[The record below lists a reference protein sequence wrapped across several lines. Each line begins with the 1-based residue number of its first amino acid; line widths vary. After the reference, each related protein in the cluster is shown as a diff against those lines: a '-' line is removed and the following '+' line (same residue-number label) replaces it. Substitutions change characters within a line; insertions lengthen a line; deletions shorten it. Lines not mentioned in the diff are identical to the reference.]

1 MKTFCLISMF
11 LLVVLPGCA
20 GTASRAS
27 LAQLPA
33 QSSDRSATEVEK
45 RLLMRA
51 DEEMRTL
58 DNSGFLYEDKGL
70 EAYLNDVARKLLPP
84 EAYKGAP
91 IKVKVLKNP
100 SLGAFALPNG
110 AVYVNTGILARMEN
124 EAQLSTLLAHEM
136 THVTHRH
143 AVKEFAEMMRTSDDK
158 STLVGLLSGLGEFL
172 GHLSTLSSVRGYSRE
187 LETEADVDGLKL
199 VVKAGYDPHE
209 APKLF
214 EYLKQELEEEKIEE
228 PFFFSSHPKLVE
240 RIENYSALLRTVY
253 AGRDGETNTRA
264 FRRHAARLLLD
275 NAELDV
281 KRASYRSAER
291 SIEKYLEQKSND
303 PRAFY
308 LLGEVYRHRV
318 SDDAEKAKANY
329 EKTLSLQDNQPE
341 AYRALGL
348 LQYKTGDRPSAR
360 RNLQRYLSL
369 KPEASDREYIR
380 EYLRDAGGTP

>member
-1 MKTFCLISMF
+1 MKIFFLISMF
-11 LLVVLPGCA
+11 MLVVLPGCA
-20 GTASRAS
+20 GKASRAS
-27 LAQLPA
+27 VDVPPPPN
-33 QSSDRSATEVEK
+33 SAASGGEVEK
-45 RLLMRA
+45 RLLLRA

-84 EAYKGAP
+84 ETYKGVP
-91 IKVKVLKNP
+91 IKVKVLRNP
-100 SLGAFALPNG
+100 ALNAFALPNG
-110 AVYVNTGILARMEN
+110 VVYVNTGIVARMEN
-124 EAQLSTLLAHEM
+124 EAQLATLLAHEI
-136 THVTHRH
+136 THITHRH

-172 GHLSTLSSVRGYSRE
+172 GHLSTLASVRGYSRE

-199 VVKAGYDPHE
+199 VVKAGYDPQE

-214 EYLKQELEEEKIEE
+214 EYLKQELEEDKIEDS
-228 PFFFSSHPKLVE
+228 FFFSSHPKIVE
-240 RIENYSALLRTVY
+240 RIENYNGLLRTAY
-253 AGRDGETNTRA
+253 AGRDGETNARA
-264 FRRHAARLLLD
+264 FRKHATSLLLD
-275 NAELDV
+275 TAELDV

-291 SIEKYLEQKSND
+291 SIEKYLEHKSND

-308 LLGEVYRHRV
+308 LLGEIYRHRV
-318 SDDAEKAKANY
+318 SDDTEKAKANY
-329 EKTLSLQDNQPE
+329 EKTLSLQSNQPE

-360 RNLQRYLSL
+360 INLQKYLTL

-380 EYLRDAGGTP
+380 EYLRESGGKP